1 MSDWISPKMKE
12 VILEQTKEEKI
23 NMLEDAIED
32 GFFVFW
38 NIANIL
44 LEAPIGEGGGLTT
57 EDITAIWDKKYKK
70 HLDK

>member
-1 MSDWISPKMKE
+1 MSNWISPKMKE

-32 GFFVFW
+32 GFFAFW
-38 NIANIL
+38 SIANIL

>member
-1 MSDWISPKMKE
+1 MNDWISPKMKE

-32 GFFVFW
+32 GFFAFW

-57 EDITAIWDKKYKK
+57 EDITAICDKKYKK

>member
-1 MSDWISPKMKE
+1 MNDWISPKMKE

-32 GFFVFW
+32 GFFAFW

>member
-23 NMLEDAIED
+23 NMLENAIGD
-32 GFFVFW
+32 GFVAFW
-38 NIANIL
+38 SIANVL

-57 EDITAIWDKKYKK
+57 EDIITIWDRRYKK

>member
-12 VILEQTKEEKI
+12 AILEQTKEEKI

-57 EDITAIWDKKYKK
+57 EDITAIWDRKYSKK
-70 HLDK
+70 

>member
-23 NMLEDAIED
+23 SMLEDAIGD
-32 GFFVFW
+32 GFFAFW
-38 NIANIL
+38 SIANIL

-57 EDITAIWDKKYKK
+57 EDITAIWDRKYSKK
-70 HLDK
+70 

>member
-23 NMLEDAIED
+23 DMLEDAID
-32 GFFVFW
+32 KGFFAFW
-38 NIANIL
+38 NIANVL

-57 EDITAIWDKKYKK
+57 EDITAIWDRKYKK

>member
-12 VILEQTKEEKI
+12 AILEQTKEEKI

-32 GFFVFW
+32 GFFAFW
-38 NIANIL
+38 GIANIL

-57 EDITAIWDKKYKK
+57 EDITAIWDRKYKK